1 MACCPNGVFYPQIRD
16 CEGNLRSLEHGEFLR
31 VGNQLFPA
39 TILSEDVTIYV
50 DPNGSDFT
58 GNGSIEK
65 PYKTIGRAAEH
76 YLLLIPGNFEVT
88 VHLNPGIHTV
98 SSRFQVSYPFGASL
112 VFEGETETLAA
123 PTVDNIDAAADTD
136 ANYPQ
141 LRFYDFELDV
151 TGTAAEAGMF
161 VVITNATG
169 GTNPQVLNGL
179 HRIESV
185 ASDTAVC
192 RVWQCAGANAVLPS
206 GAITVSDVKLLK
218 SVLKFTANSQG
229 VWLNGISAM
238 GQWDNLVIEGNVDAY
253 TSERAGVEMVGGAF
267 IRSALGLYMHE
278 WGRGVQPFANGA
290 TYLQAGAISKC
301 RSIGIN
307 CPAFGIVR
315 ADAFVINGTGSFSI
329 NAVNA
334 GQVLT
339 ANTKCHSMNN
349 TAVIADNKGY
359 IDISGGQLHYPA
371 VTAGGFGLFARDLS
385 DIDAEGATVTGF
397 GTVKSPATNPGNDE
411 SRIIGP

>member
-31 VGNQLFPA
+31 VGDQLFP
-39 TILSEDVTIYV
+39 TVPLSNAVTIYV
-50 DPNGSDFT
+50 DPNGNDFS
-58 GNGSIEK
+58 GNGSSEK
-65 PYKTIGRAAEH
+65 PYKTLTRAAED
-76 YLLLIPGNFEVT
+76 YLLLVPGNFSVI
-88 VHLNPGIHTV
+88 VHLNPGINIV
-98 SSRFQVSYPFGASL
+98 DSRFQIAYPYGASL
-112 VFEGETETLAA
+112 FFEGETETLASPA
-123 PTVDNIDAAADTD
+123 VDNIDGAADTD
-136 ANYPQ
+136 ANYPT

-151 TGTAAEAGMF
+151 TGTGAEAGMF

-192 RVWQCAGANAVLPS
+192 RVWQCDGANAVLPS
-206 GAITVSDVKLLK
+206 GAVTVSNVKLLK
-218 SVLKFTANSQG
+218 SILKFTADSQG

-238 GQWDNLVIEGNVDAY
+238 GQWDNLVLEGNVDAY
-253 TSERAGVEMVGGAF
+253 TSERAAVEMVGGAF
-267 IRSALGLYMHE
+267 IRSGSGLYLHE
-278 WGRGVQPFANGA
+278 WGRGVQPFAQGVA
-290 TYLQAGAISKC
+290 YLQSGGASKC
-301 RSIGIN
+301 RSMGLHCQALGEMLATN
-307 CPAFGIVR
+307 
-315 ADAFVINGTGSFSI
+315 FVINGTGSFSMLATGGSQI
-329 NAVNA
+329 IA
-334 GQVLT
+334 T
-339 ANTKCHSMNN
+339 NTKCHSMNN
-349 TAVIADNKGY
+349 TAVFADNKGY
-359 IDISGGQLHYPA
+359 IDIAGGQLHYPA